1 MHAKHIKRCE
11 FGIRDVHYVDYRVAL
26 VDEIAIRLLSN
37 LAHEG
42 IVSYLEF
49 T

>member
-1 MHAKHIKRCE
+1 MCYLSL
-11 FGIRDVHYVDYRVAL
+11 GVRDVRYVSYRVAL